1 MVKETYIVRNR
12 EINLSIS
19 AGEINSVIK
28 KSITQSACRAYD
40 NGCIGV
46 AGKLGEAD
54 EDLMAQA
61 VRNLKL
67 QIPYEPEAT
76 SDMVRQEDWQSR
88 LLNNRSS
95 SGEAFTVENN
105 SGFLKEAEE
114 VLDILKKEY
123 PQFIF
128 SNKIRLSEIS
138 KQLRNDAGT
147 DLRFS
152 DRLMSFEL
160 LVKHAESVSV
170 FDDTLVYVSRKP
182 DRETFLKE
190 ARERLDAFL
199 NPLPLPEENM
209 LPMIVMPSAFG
220 EFLFQNLDA
229 LAMGRGTSFFNGKL
243 GQKLFDE
250 KFSFYVDRG
259 PEAFGTAFFD
269 AEGST
274 CKNDR
279 CYLIQN
285 GVLVRPFADK
295 KLGKEFGFEN
305 TATAGGAYDS
315 VPSNTDICFSMESS
329 SQTLKELM
337 GEKDGIYISVM
348 SGGDFTS
355 EGNFASPVQ
364 TAYLYRG
371 GKLVGKLP
379 EFNVS
384 GNIYDIFGKNFA
396 GVSSDRAYE
405 GDFKMVVK
413 MKIQ

>member
-46 AGKLGEAD
+46 SGKLGEAD

-76 SDMVRQEDWQSR
+76 SGMVRQEDWQSR

-95 SGEAFTVENN
+95 SGEAFTVEN
-105 SGFLKEAEE
+105 
-114 VLDILKKEY
+114 KKEY

-170 FDDTLVYVSRKP
+170 FDDTLVYVTRRP

-199 NPLPLPEENM
+199 NPLPLPKENV

-259 PEAFGTAFFD
+259 SEAFGTAFFD

-274 CKNDR
+274 CENDR

-295 KLGKEFGFEN
+295 KLRKEFGFEN

-364 TAYLYRG
+364 TAYLYHG